1 VTGQAVTGQAVTGQ
15 AVTGQAVTGQA
26 VTGPALARSVV
37 DRATHRRTDAPWLD
51 AAWSRARV
59 LVVDPSG
66 RTLVGED
73 PGGGVRLVFVDAPG
87 APDGERLFLGVDA
100 AGTPYFAVVA
110 GLPDIDGARSA
121 TLRQVGAALP
131 DRDSGLFVTAVAL
144 ANWHATHRYSPVT
157 GQPTTVAQA
166 GWVRTDGAGTQLFP
180 RTDPAMIVLVHDG
193 VAGPPGRCL
202 LGTNAA
208 WPVRDGRRFFSIL
221 AGFVEPGESIEAA
234 VTREVYEEVG
244 VRVSA
249 PRYEA
254 SQAWPFP
261 GSLMVGFTAVADPVQ
276 PLRLDPSEI
285 VDARWFSRGEVAALL
300 SHLPGGAGGLDG
312 AGGGV
317 AGGAGG
323 GAEVTLPGPAS
334 IAHFLLRLWVT
345 R

>member
-1 VTGQAVTGQAVTGQ
+1 
-15 AVTGQAVTGQA
+15 
-26 VTGPALARSVV
+26 V
-37 DRATHRRTDAPWLD
+37 DRAAHRRTDERWLH
-51 AAWSRARV
+51 AAWPKARV

-66 RTLVGED
+66 RTLVEEGA
-73 PGGGVRLVFVDAPG
+73 GSGVRLVFVTASGAPG
-87 APDGERLFLGVDA
+87 GERLFLGVDA

-110 GLPDIDGARSA
+110 GLPEVAGARAA
-121 TLRQVGAALP
+121 TLRQVGAVLE
-131 DRDSGLFVTAVAL
+131 DRDAGLFVTAVAL
-144 ANWHATHRYSPVT
+144 ANWHANHRYSPVT
-157 GQPTTVAQA
+157 GQPTEVTHA
-166 GWVRTDGAGTQLFP
+166 GWLRTDAAGTQLFP

-193 VAGPPGRCL
+193 VAGPVGRCL

-234 VTREVYEEVG
+234 VTREVHEEVG

-261 GSLMVGFTAVADPVQ
+261 GSLMVGFTAVADPAQ

-300 SHLPGGAGGLDG
+300 SHLPDGPGGPHG
-312 AGGGV
+312 AT
-317 AGGAGG
+317 GAARGTG
-323 GAEVTLPGPAS
+323 EAPTTGAAQVTLPGPAS
-334 IAHFLLRLWVT
+334 IAHFLIRRWLT